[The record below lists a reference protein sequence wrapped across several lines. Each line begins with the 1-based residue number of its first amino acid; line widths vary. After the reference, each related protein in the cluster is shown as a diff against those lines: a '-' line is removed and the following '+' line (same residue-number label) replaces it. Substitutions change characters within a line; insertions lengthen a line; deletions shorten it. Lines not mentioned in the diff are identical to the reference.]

1 MWMMLFAVTF
11 AIAISL
17 NLAALITIRRHLNDG
32 AAEAPDVNRKCRRSL
47 PGGGLSRSMK
57 VGAIAALGVL
67 IVLPV
72 QAAQR
77 HSPNASPVI
86 TCDNDGHCTTFS
98 AAALV
103 ASNRTIQRKT
113 PTTTAV
119 ATAPATTTTTA
130 SKAVV
135 TTTATTAPATMTTT
149 ATETLATTTAA
160 PAPATTTP
168 ATSETVA
175 TTTASTAPATTTP
188 APPDTGATTP
198 LHTSPENTAPARA
211 HHV

>member
-32 AAEAPDVNRKCRRSL
+32 AAEAPDVDRKCRRSL

-77 HSPNASPVI
+77 HGPKSSPVI

-98 AAALV
+98 AGAPV

-113 PTTTAV
+113 HTTTAV
-119 ATAPATTTTTA
+119 ATAPAT
-130 SKAVV
+130 V
-135 TTTATTAPATMTTT
+135 TTT

-175 TTTASTAPATTTP
+175 TTTTTAPATTT
-188 APPDTGATTP
+188 TT
-198 LHTSPENTAPARA
+198 
-211 HHV
+211 